1 MSGKGGPPRL
11 GTQYSWPPAGHPAP
25 LDRPGATPPLPPQA
39 WGRPSL
45 SVCFQEPEKQGPEFS
60 GESPPGGVVP
70 PPPPSPLL
78 RVLLWRA
85 PCRALDLHHIR
96 LHGNPRK
103 GATPSPVE
111 GGDSEKQSD
120 FSEENTRYPRL
131 KPKDGVCGP
140 LRADSFQLWSG
151 LSAQTQQTP

>member
-70 PPPPSPLL
+70 PPSSFTSLKGPS
-78 RVLLWRA
+78 
-85 PCRALDLHHIR
+85 
-96 LHGNPRK
+96 
-103 GATPSPVE
+103 VE
-111 GGDSEKQSD
+111 GSLQG
-120 FSEENTRYPRL
+120 T
-131 KPKDGVCGP
+131 
-140 LRADSFQLWSG
+140 
-151 LSAQTQQTP
+151 